1 MRHDLWDRMMY
12 RLLQEKKE
20 AEVKAAKKKG
30 SKPDYLDLD
39 GDGDKDEDMKDA
51 AKDAKSKKASPKA
64 KKGKGKIPP
73 QLRMHIKK
81 KQAKKSKLDE
91 AIDRLERILINEVFY
106 DEDRKSTRLNSSH
119 TDISRMPSSA

>member
-1 MRHDLWDRMMY
+1 MLFR
-12 RLLQEKKE
+12 
-20 AEVKAAKKKG
+20 
-30 SKPDYLDLD
+30 SD

-73 QLRMHIKK
+73 QLRMSIKK

-91 AIDRLERILINEVFY
+91 AIERLEKILIESQ
-106 DEDRKSTRLNSSH
+106 EDLYEYGEEKEPDPAEQDLDLDDDDFFLGH
-119 TDISRMPSSA
+119 CALQG

>member
-1 MRHDLWDRMMY
+1 MMY

-39 GDGDKDEDMKDA
+39 GDGNKDEDMKDA
-51 AKDAKSKKASPKA
+51 AKDAKSKKTSPKA

-73 QLRMHIKK
+73 QLRMYIKK

-91 AIDRLERILINEVFY
+91 AIERLEKILLEQNDLQEYGEEKYPEDEDY
-106 DEDRKSTRLNSSH
+106 DEDEDWEN
-119 TDISRMPSSA
+119 